1 LRRLARIGPA
11 LALVTLAL
19 LPFVFHWRLFARASE
34 ERTMFRGDFLNQHYV
49 WKSYALSRVAKGEL
63 PLWNPHVLGGVA
75 FHANPQVAL
84 FYPPTYLLLPFQV
97 DGHVSY
103 LALEAYQ
110 LLHQVFAGLGMW
122 LLMRSFGVS
131 NLGAMFAGIVFAFTG
146 FFTTPGH
153 HAIVVTASWMAWVL
167 LAVKRALTSDTVA
180 PTGAAALVIAAMIL
194 AGHPQVAYY
203 GILLAL
209 TFALVT
215 GGVKRA
221 CMRIVP
227 AAVLA
232 LGISAVQL
240 FPTYQLAQESSRADL
255 GYEYSTSF
263 AASPYLLPSIFV
275 PRAQI
280 RLPGQDDAAP
290 LHLYAGIGTLLL
302 AAVGLMLS
310 PQRWRLFFAAS
321 AVVALFLSFGDDSPL
336 FDWFYAAVPG
346 FKSFRVPYR
355 LLGVYTLGVAVLA
368 GLGVHALEN
377 ASRKTRVRLRGLLKA
392 AFVVLALLALWVAY
406 LHSSAVT
413 TGTLEPQQLE
423 RLVGGGYWAVL
434 LGVLNVVLVAYL
446 VWRPKEKWVL
456 PCLVAVT
463 IVDLGAFVKDRGER
477 PYRTIS
483 RAGERRVHSLVRSQ
497 DDRSRY
503 VSESNL
509 ENYAI
514 LHGVDFAGG
523 HSALVDA
530 RYAELLHL
538 SHSSANALAL
548 LNTKFIA
555 RGAPPSA
562 YPWCGSRF
570 ASPLP
575 LIDIVPEI
583 APVTI
588 RVLPPVTASSFRL
601 DWRPLGEPTG
611 LVIELAG
618 TTHRLEP
625 GAPLEVRFDQPET
638 IGRFSVRLETP
649 SDGVSLES
657 IEIDLNPLGLKADFL
672 AIDGVK
678 VNLHALPRAYFMV
691 PSPVPAELQTLESLR
706 CWSVH
711 EGVQV
716 QDVVTGEGA
725 SGFFRKDAARI
736 LIYQPERVE
745 LETRSPRDGF
755 VVLADTFRP
764 GWIAE
769 VDGVESPILRAQW
782 TMRAV
787 AVPAGEHRVV
797 FRYRP
802 ESLRSGAIAT
812 GASLLMTLALLATPW
827 ILRRKERLEAPPPPD
842 DDFVASP

>member
-1 LRRLARIGPA
+1 MVRLPRLGSV
-11 LALVTLAL
+11 LAWVALAL
-19 LPFVFHWRLFARASE
+19 LPFIFHWRLFALDPE

-49 WKSYALSRVAKGEL
+49 WKSYALSRVADGEW

-75 FHANPQVAL
+75 IHANPQVGI
-84 FYPPTYLLLPFQV
+84 FYPPTYLLLPFQN
-97 DGHVSY
+97 DGEVNY
-103 LALEAYQ
+103 VALEAYQ

-122 LLMRSFGVS
+122 LLMRAFGVS
-131 NLGAMFAGIVFAFTG
+131 NLGALFAAMVFAFTG

-153 HAIVVTASWMAWVL
+153 HAIVLTASWIPWTL
-167 LAVKRALTSDTVA
+167 YAVKRAVSADTAA
-180 PTGAAALVIAAMIL
+180 PTGVVALVLAAMIL

-203 GILLAL
+203 GILLAMA
-209 TFALVT
+209 FALAI
-215 GGVKRA
+215 GGVKNTCVR
-221 CMRIVP
+221 VLP

-232 LGISAVQL
+232 LGIAAVQL
-240 FPTYQLAQESSRADL
+240 LPTYQLAQESSRADL

-263 AASPYLLPSIFV
+263 ALSPYLLPSVFV

-280 RLPGQDDAAP
+280 RLPGQDDSAP
-290 LHLYAGIGTLLL
+290 LHLYAGIGTLFL
-302 AAVGLMLS
+302 AAVGLMLA
-310 PQRWRLFFAAS
+310 PQRWRLFFAGA
-321 AVVALFLSFGDDSPL
+321 ALVALFLSFGNDSPL

-346 FKSFRVPYR
+346 FKKFRVPYR
-355 LLGVYTLGVAVLA
+355 LLGIYTLGAAVLA
-368 GLGVHALEN
+368 GLGIHVLEDVT
-377 ASRKTRVRLRGLLKA
+377 RKVRVRLRGILKA
-392 AFVVLALLALWVAY
+392 ALLVLALLAAWVAY
-406 LHSSAVT
+406 LHSSSLS
-413 TGTLEPQQLE
+413 TGALEPEQLE
-423 RLVGGGYWAVL
+423 RLIGGGYWAVL
-434 LGVLNVVLVAYL
+434 LGALTVVVVAYL
-446 VWRPKEKWVL
+446 VWRPKEQWVV
-456 PCLVAVT
+456 PCLLVIAV
-463 IVDLGAFVKDRGER
+463 VDLGAFVKDRGER
-477 PYRTIS
+477 PFRTLS
-483 RAGERRVHSLVRSQ
+483 RASERRVHLMVGSQ
-497 DDRSRY
+497 RERSRY

-523 HSALVDA
+523 HAALVDA
-530 RYAELLHL
+530 RYTELLDL

-548 LNTKFIA
+548 LSTKFIA

-583 APVTI
+583 APVSI
-588 RVLPPVTASSFRL
+588 RVLPPVVASSFRL
-601 DWRPLGEPTG
+601 DWSSLGAPTS

-618 TTHRLEP
+618 TLHRLEP
-625 GAPLEVRFDQPET
+625 GAPLDVRFDEPET
-638 IGRFSVRLETP
+638 IRSFTVRLEGP

-657 IEIDLNPLGLKADFL
+657 IEVDLNPLGLKADFL

-678 VNLHALPRAYFMV
+678 INLHALPRTYFMV
-691 PSPVPAELQTLESLR
+691 PSPVPAELQTLESLK

-716 QDVVTGEGA
+716 QDPETGEGA

-736 LIYQPERVE
+736 HSYQPERVE

-769 VDGVESPILRAQW
+769 VDGVATPILRTQW

-787 AVPAGEHRVV
+787 AVPAGEHQVV
-797 FRYRP
+797 FRYQP
-802 ESLRSGAIAT
+802 DSLRSGGIAT
-812 GASLLMTLALLATPW
+812 GASLIMTLALLASPW
-827 ILRRKERLEAPPPPD
+827 FPRRKADLELPPPD
-842 DDFVASP
+842 DDFVATS